1 MQSLE
6 IIKSLQATNS
16 RLEKEAILTTA
27 WKSGNREFFQAAKLC
42 LDGLVSFGV
51 AQIPKKE
58 ANNGKEWLKF
68 EHFHNLAKDL
78 SGREITGHAARD
90 TLISNMEAAD
100 VEEWNLFFRPVLL
113 KDLRAGI
120 DDSTINKVLKDFG
133 DEAQSFMIPEF
144 PYQRCCL
151 PKDTN
156 LDDFPWTEGV
166 LSQLKSDGM
175 FVNVN
180 HREHAAVDIL
190 SRNGRRFP
198 LEQFANLHEEIVATL
213 KTNTQSHGELLVN
226 KAGKIMPREIGNG
239 ILNSVSKGG
248 EFEKDEMPVFVI
260 WDQIP
265 LEQVKPKVVVKI
277 AYRDRLKDISE
288 QLANSNVAHIALVE
302 NRVVHSLQE
311 AQEHYKEMVS
321 LGFEGTI
328 MKDPSSFWKDGTS
341 KQQVKFKVEAECD
354 LVITGFRPGNG
365 KNEKFFGSIIC
376 QTSDGLLE
384 VAVSGFKDKKQL
396 GIPTREE
403 IHNMRDE
410 LLGTVMTVRSNTL
423 MKPTGNNNKYSLF
436 LPRFVEFRKDKSEG
450 DTLQKVKDQ
459 FDAALKNL

>member
-1 MQSLE
+1 MNSLD
-6 IIKSLQATNS
+6 IIKSLQLTNS
-16 RLEKEAILTTA
+16 RLDKEAILEKA

-58 ANNGKEWLKF
+58 ANTGNEWLKY
-68 EHFHNLAKDL
+68 EHFHNLARDL
-78 SGREITGHAARD
+78 AGREITGHAARD

-100 VEEWNLFFRPVLL
+100 AEEWNLFFRPVLL

-120 DDSTINKVLKDFG
+120 DDSTINKVLKDLG
-133 DEAQSFMIPEF
+133 SEAHAFMIPEF

-151 PKDTN
+151 PKDAK
-156 LDDFPWTEGV
+156 LDEFPWTEGV

-180 HREHAAVDIL
+180 HGEHAAVDVL

-198 LEQFANLHEEIVATL
+198 LEQFAQLHEEIVATL
-213 KTNTQSHGELLVN
+213 KENTQTHGELLVR
-226 KAGKIMPREIGNG
+226 KAGKILAREIGNG

-248 EFEKDEMPVFVI
+248 QFESDENPVFVV

-265 LEQVKPKVVVKI
+265 LDQVKPKAIIKV
-277 AYRDRLKDISE
+277 AYRDRLKSITD
-288 QLANSNVAHIALVE
+288 QLANSSATHIELVE
-302 NRVVHSLQE
+302 NRIVHSLEE
-311 AQEHYKEMVS
+311 ALEHYKEMVL

-354 LVITGFRPGNG
+354 LIIKGFRPGNG

-376 QTSDGLLE
+376 QTADGLLE
-384 VAVSGFKDKKQL
+384 VAVSGFKDKKQP

-403 IHNMRDE
+403 IHNMRNE
-410 LLGTVMTVRSNTL
+410 LIDTIMTVRSNTL
-423 MKPTGNNNKYSLF
+423 MKPTGNNSLYSLF
-436 LPRFVEFRKDKSEG
+436 LPRFVEFRQDKTEA
-450 DTLQKVKDQ
+450 DTLQRVKEQ